1 MKITLIASTTCAYSA
16 AALKIVRTAEFRAW
30 LKESGHTI
38 VAVDVNSAAGK
49 AALKACGC
57 KGACKTPVFCIAAE
71 KPYSISYRP
80 AKGEASAA
88 DLIAKLGAACGSCNW
103 KPSVCP
109 TCKRALGCLLPLGL
123 LASMLFTGCVVTKGA
138 CVPKPAPEPPEISF
152 FRVAFLYPFSV
163 EDVTFPGG
171 VALKKYGTSGGAA
184 ELVPLVDASGKLVGT
199 MIGSGAKA
207 VVAP

>member
-1 MKITLIASTTCAYSA
+1 MKITLVASTTCAYSM
-16 AALKIVRTAEFRAW
+16 AALKIVRSAEFRAW
-30 LKESGHTI
+30 LKAHGHTVT
-38 VAVDVNSAAGK
+38 VADPTSPAGR

-57 KGACKTPVFCIAAE
+57 KTCKTPVFCLAAE

-88 DLIAKLGAACGSCNW
+88 GLIAKLGAACEACNW

-123 LASMLFTGCVVTKGA
+123 LASMLLMGCVVTKGA

-163 EDVTFPGG
+163 EDVSFPGG
-171 VALKKYGTSGGAA
+171 VALKKYGTSGGAP
-184 ELVPLVDASGKLVGT
+184 ELVPLVDASGKLIGT
-199 MIGSGAKA
+199 MIGSGAKT
-207 VVAP
+207 VVTP